1 MAFVNDNSHTL
12 FVQLVT
18 SGKTLVQYQLPHF
31 HTSTKMTPV
40 EALYGYLPPKMLDY
54 VLGTT
59 QVAIIN

>member
-12 FVQLVT
+12 FNWLHLAKHWFNT
-18 SGKTLVQYQLPHF
+18 NF

-59 QVAIIN
+59 QVAIMD